1 MTGARVGVLGGTFN
15 PIHLGHLAA
24 ARAAHAA
31 LAFDRVLF
39 VPSHAPPHRTDS
51 LLASGYHR
59 LQMTALAVAEVPG
72 WQASDVELVRG
83 GPSYTYDTLTTLR
96 TREPASQFFFVTG
109 ADAFADIA
117 TWRHYPDLLE
127 LAHFVVIARTGTSFD
142 QLRSRLPAL
151 APRMVTCDTSP
162 EPALLAA
169 PFPSIFLVSAAT
181 PDVSSTEIRR
191 RAAAGEPL
199 DGLVPQAVA
208 TYIATHHLYV

>member
-1 MTGARVGVLGGTFN
+1 MIGARVGVLGGTFN

-24 ARAAHAA
+24 ARAAQATLA
-31 LAFDRVLF
+31 LDRLLF
-39 VPSHAPPHRTDS
+39 VPSHAPPHRPDS

-83 GPSYTYDTLTTLR
+83 GPSYTYDTLITLR
-96 TREPASQFFFVTG
+96 TAEPASQFFFVTG

-127 LAHFVVIARTGTSFD
+127 LAHFVVIARAGTSFD
-142 QLRSRLPAL
+142 HLRSRLPAL
-151 APRMVTCDTSP
+151 APRMVTCETT
-162 EPALLAA
+162 PASTRLSA
-169 PFPSIFLVSAAT
+169 PFPSIFLINAAT

-191 RAAAGEPL
+191 RVAAGEPL
-199 DGLVPQAVA
+199 DGLVPDQVV
-208 TYIATHHLYV
+208 TYIAAHHLYA